1 MASPERGIGMVT
13 SGHFEDEDHQEFFR
27 VEQSSGDYVVL
38 SRAAFDLNA
47 FAVAA
52 SIRRDTPGFI
62 SDGYLSAETSLTAME
77 LVVAGQWIRVEGGYE
92 IADPEER
99 ALAERLHR
107 MQLEYHDWPKT
118 PDECT
123 DHMEGPNSRGR
134 CCQCGTPLDPQDR
147 IF

>member
-1 MASPERGIGMVT
+1 MVT
-13 SGHFEDEDHQEFFR
+13 SGHFEDEDHREFFR
-27 VEQSSGDYVVL
+27 VEQRSGEHVVL

-47 FAVAA
+47 FAVTA
-52 SIRRDTPGFI
+52 SVRYDTPGFI

-77 LVVAGQWIRVEGGYE
+77 LVVSGQWVRVEGGYM

-107 MQLEYHDWPKT
+107 QQLEDDDWPMR

-123 DHMEGPNSRGR
+123 DHTEGPNSRGR
-134 CCQCGTPLDPQDR
+134 CCRCGSPLNDEDR